1 MPTNAPVMD
10 LLRFAT
16 VGSVDDGKSTLIGR
30 LLVDTRQLFDDQL
43 EAVAHASISRG
54 VGDLDLSFV
63 TDGLRAER
71 EQGITID
78 VAYRYAA
85 TPSRKFI
92 IADCPGH
99 VQYTRNMATGA
110 STADLALVVVD
121 ATAGLKE
128 QTRRHLCIAALL
140 GVRRVVVAANKMDLA
155 EWAKD
160 PYDALVAQVGE
171 LAGLLAIDE
180 PLVVPVSALHG
191 DYVVEA
197 SAAAP
202 WYRGPTVLG
211 ALEAAPAGGWAGE
224 GLVGARLPVQWVLR
238 HPTGKRTYAGM
249 VDGAALRPGDTVVVL
264 PGGVET
270 TVRRVATADGDLA
283 IAPVGRCVDVDLAD
297 DTPAGRGDLL
307 ATAPLPQVVD
317 QLTATVCWFGEEPL
331 TAGQRFRVKHTT
343 RTTVGFVDHVVK
355 RFDVNRLALEDA
367 DTLEA
372 NDIGVITLTT
382 ADPLVV
388 DAYTSNRITGSFVL
402 VDERTN
408 ATLAGAM
415 VGAPS
420 FARDHVA

>member
-1 MPTNAPVMD
+1 MAAVPPVMD

-43 EAVAHASISRG
+43 EAVAHASVSRG

-85 TPSRKFI
+85 TPTRKFI

-160 PYDALVAQVGE
+160 PYDQLVADVHA
-171 LAGLLAIDE
+171 LAEQLGIDE
-180 PLVVPVSALHG
+180 PLVVPVSALLG
-191 DYVVEA
+191 DNVVEP

-202 WYRGPTVLG
+202 WYDGPTVLS

-224 GLVGARLPVQWVLR
+224 GLVGASAPRPVGAAPPDRAAHLRGHGRRGGPLPRPGRGGAARGDSPPRSAAWR
-238 HPTGKRTYAGM
+238 RPTGTSRSPAS
-249 VDGAALRPGDTVVVL
+249 VAASTWTSP
-264 PGGVET
+264 T
-270 TVRRVATADGDLA
+270 TPTRAAATCSPPSRSRRS
-283 IAPVGRCVDVDLAD
+283 
-297 DTPAGRGDLL
+297 
-307 ATAPLPQVVD
+307 
-317 QLTATVCWFGEEPL
+317 
-331 TAGQRFRVKHTT
+331 
-343 RTTVGFVDHVVK
+343 RTT
-355 RFDVNRLALEDA
+355 
-367 DTLEA
+367 
-372 NDIGVITLTT
+372 
-382 ADPLVV
+382 
-388 DAYTSNRITGSFVL
+388 
-402 VDERTN
+402 
-408 ATLAGAM
+408 
-415 VGAPS
+415 
-420 FARDHVA
+420 